1 MVRGTLVISSVRKM
15 SSEQIIVYGITLFI
29 VVIVFLFFRRI
40 YKKRIR
46 KIVFPR
52 KVLKEEWEE
61 NKKDNERYKEK
72 KQKELIKRQE
82 ILRENQ
88 KDIQVYQEDL
98 EIVDIAKPVGKW
110 TQMVMLGG
118 GLMKRLAQLINRE
131 GGQKGYWE
139 LFMKAQASTQ
149 GKYKGKGR

>member
-1 MVRGTLVISSVRKM
+1 M
-15 SSEQIIVYGITLFI
+15 SFEHIIIYGIALL
-29 VVIVFLFFRRI
+29 VVLKIFFFFRKI
-40 YKKRIR
+40 YKNRIR
-46 KIVFPR
+46 KVVFPK

-61 NKKDNERYKEK
+61 NQKDNERYKEK

-82 ILRENQ
+82 TLRESQ
-88 KDIQVYQEDL
+88 KNDDIQVYHEDL

-139 LFMKAQASTQ
+139 LFVKAQASTQ